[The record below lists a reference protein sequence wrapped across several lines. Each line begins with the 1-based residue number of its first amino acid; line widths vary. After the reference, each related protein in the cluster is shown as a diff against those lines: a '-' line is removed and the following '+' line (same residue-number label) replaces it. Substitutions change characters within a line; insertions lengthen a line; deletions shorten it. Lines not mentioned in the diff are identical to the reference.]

1 MMKTQVEQDGI
12 VTLTSEAAESLK
24 DSHMLNE
31 DLRPTTREE
40 HHWTAYNFSSL
51 WIGMC
56 ICIPTYTMASGL
68 IALGMNWWQAIVT
81 IILGNLVV
89 LVPILLNTHAGTKF
103 GIPYPVF
110 ARLWFGSKGAHIP
123 AIARAI
129 VAAAWFG
136 INCWYGGAAIDTL
149 LASMT
154 GWEHVGGHLFI
165 AFFAFWAL
173 NVIIAYR
180 GPEAIRKMEF
190 WAAPVLIVLGLAL
203 LIWAITA
210 AGGMGPMLSAPSKF
224 QSAGQFFAIFFPA
237 LTGTIAF
244 WATLA
249 LNIPDFGRYAKSQK
263 AQIIGQ
269 SIALPGTMG
278 LFAFIGVAVTSATVV
293 IFGQAIWDPAAL
305 MSHFPPFVILIG
317 TLGIILAALTTN
329 VAANVVA
336 PARAAENLLPRK
348 ITFGI
353 GAILT
358 GLLSLLM
365 QPWYLVGDISNY
377 IFVFLGGYGALL
389 GPIDGIAIADYWIV
403 RQRKLVLTE
412 LYSSTGRY
420 SYASGFNMKSIY
432 ALIIGIIIPLLG
444 LFVPGLRFLW
454 DNAWTIGLIISGCV
468 YGYLMR
474 QDPSRLAEGEYES
487 MTVIMNSSN
496 SAKDVA
502 AAQVVNHGP
511 ENV

>member
-1 MMKTQVEQDGI
+1 MTKTQVEQNGI
-12 VTLTSEAAESLK
+12 VTLTSEAAETLK
-24 DSHMLNE
+24 DSHLLNE
-31 DLRPTTREE
+31 DLRPTTKKE
-40 HHWTAYNFSSL
+40 HHWTAYNFASL

-56 ICIPTYTMASGL
+56 ICIPTYTMSSGL

-81 IILGNLVV
+81 IILGNLIV
-89 LVPILLNTHAGTKF
+89 LIPILLNTHAGTKF

-149 LASMT
+149 LVSMT
-154 GWEHVGGHLFI
+154 GWEQVGGHLFI

-173 NVIIAYR
+173 NVLIAYR

-190 WAAPVLIVLGLAL
+190 WAAPVLLILGLAL
-203 LIWAITA
+203 LIWALTA
-210 AGGMGPMLSAPSKF
+210 AGGFGPMLSAPSKF
-224 QSAGQFFAIFFPA
+224 NSVGSFLAIFFPA
-237 LTGTIAF
+237 LTGVIAF

-263 AQIIGQ
+263 AQVVGQ

-278 LFAFIGVAVTSATVV
+278 LFAFIGVGVTSATVV
-293 IFGQAIWDPAAL
+293 IFGEAIWDPAAL
-305 MSHFPPFVILIG
+305 LSHFPPFVIFIG
-317 TLGIILAALTTN
+317 TIGIILAALTTN

-336 PARAAENLLPRK
+336 PARAAENLYPKK
-348 ITFGI
+348 ITFAG

-358 GLLSLLM
+358 GLLSLVM
-365 QPWYLVGDISNY
+365 QPWYLVGDIANY
-377 IFVFLGGYGALL
+377 IFVFLNGYGALL
-389 GPIDGIAIADYWIV
+389 GPIDGIAIADYWFV
-403 RQRKLVLTE
+403 RKRRLALSE
-412 LYSSTGRY
+412 LYKSDGRY

-432 ALIIGIIIPLLG
+432 ALLIGIVIPVLG
-444 LFVPGLRFLW
+444 LFIPALSFLW
-454 DNAWTIGLIISGCV
+454 QNAWTFGLIISGCV

-474 QDPSRLAEGEYES
+474 QSPSMLSEEEYAS
-487 MTVIMNSSN
+487 MTVMMD
-496 SAKDVA
+496 SASTTKKLSGNVIKSD
-502 AAQVVNHGP
+502 P

>member
-12 VTLTSEAAESLK
+12 VTLTSEAADSLK
-24 DSHMLNE
+24 DSRMLNE
-31 DLRPTTREE
+31 DLRPTTRKE

-56 ICIPTYTMASGL
+56 ICIPTYTMSSGL

-81 IILGNLVV
+81 IILGNLIV

-123 AIARAI
+123 AIARAL

-149 LASMT
+149 LVSMS
-154 GWEHVGGHLFI
+154 GWENVGGHLFI
-165 AFFAFWAL
+165 SFFVFWAL
-173 NVIIAYR
+173 NVVVAYR
-180 GPEAIRKMEF
+180 GPESIRKMEA

-203 LIWAITA
+203 LIWAIVA
-210 AGGMGPMLSAPSKF
+210 AGGFGPMLSAPSKF
-224 QSAGQFFAIFFPA
+224 TSAGQFFTIFFPS
-237 LTGTIAF
+237 LTGVIAF

-263 AQIIGQ
+263 AQAVGQ

-305 MSHFPPFVILIG
+305 MSHFPPFIILIG
-317 TLGIILAALTTN
+317 TVGIILAALTTN

-336 PARAAENLLPRK
+336 PARAAENLWPRK
-348 ITFGI
+348 ITFAG
-353 GAILT
+353 GAVLT
-358 GLLSLLM
+358 GILALAM
-365 QPWYLVGDISNY
+365 QPWYLVGNISNY

-403 RQRKLVLTE
+403 RQRKLSLTE
-412 LYSSTGRY
+412 LYSPTGRY

-432 ALIIGIIIPLLG
+432 AFLIGIVVSVLG
-444 LFVPGLRFLW
+444 LFVPGLHFLW
-454 DNAWTIGLIISGCV
+454 DNAWTIGLVVSGCV
-468 YGYLMR
+468 YGYLMKN
-474 QDPSRLAEGEYES
+474 DSSRLTDAEYAAI
-487 MTVIMNSSN
+487 TVVMDSP
-496 SAKDVA
+496 SASKDIA
-502 AAQVVNHGP
+502 ENMIKQGP

>member
-1 MMKTQVEQDGI
+1 MKTQVEQNGI
-12 VTLTSEAAESLK
+12 VTLTPEAAESLK

-56 ICIPTYTMASGL
+56 ICIPTYTMSSGL

-81 IILGNLVV
+81 IILGNLIV
-89 LVPILLNTHAGTKF
+89 LIPVLLNSHAGAKF

-123 AIARAI
+123 AVARAL

-149 LASMT
+149 LVSMS
-154 GWEHVGGHLFI
+154 GWEHVSGHIFI

-173 NVIIAYR
+173 NVIVAYR

-190 WAAPVLIVLGLAL
+190 WAAPILIVLGLAL
-203 LIWAITA
+203 LVWALVS
-210 AGGMGPMLSAPSKF
+210 AGGFGPMLSAPSKF
-224 QSAGQFFAIFFPA
+224 STSGQFFAIFFPS
-237 LTGTIAF
+237 LTGVIAF

-263 AQIIGQ
+263 AQIVGQ

-305 MSHFPPFVILIG
+305 MAHFPPFVILIG
-317 TLGIILAALTTN
+317 TFGIILAALTTN

-336 PARAAENLLPRK
+336 PARAAENLWPRK
-348 ITFGI
+348 ITFAG
-353 GAILT
+353 GAIIT
-358 GLLSLLM
+358 GLLSLAM
-365 QPWYLVGDISNY
+365 QPWYLVGDIANY

-389 GPIDGIAIADYWIV
+389 GPIDGIAIADYWLV
-403 RQRKLVLTE
+403 RQRKLSLTE
-412 LYSSTGRY
+412 LYSPNGRY

-432 ALIIGIIIPLLG
+432 AFAAGILISVIGLV
-444 LFVPGLRFLW
+444 VPGLHFLW
-454 DNAWTIGLIISGCV
+454 DNAWTIGLLVSGCI

-474 QDPSRLAEGEYES
+474 DDASRMSDAEYAEI
-487 MTVIMNSSN
+487 TVQMDTS
-496 SAKDVA
+496 A
-502 AAQVVNHGP
+502 AAEDTAGQMIKQNP